1 MTKPRQSL
9 SLALIGSGGAGVMT
23 TGQVLLDTAARCG
36 LYGLMTRS
44 TGPQIRG
51 GEAAAILRL
60 ATRPVSCQ
68 ADSLDLLVALDFNQA
83 ERFASEL
90 VLTDRSQVIADPVEG
105 KVPAWIKDSGARLVE
120 VPMAELAKAERG
132 VRVNTIAIGLVGA
145 LLGLAAEPT
154 RAVLESLFA
163 AKGSRLIEAAGKGL
177 DLGRAA
183 AAGLAID
190 GLELDSAPAGKRWL
204 VTGNEATGFGAL
216 AGGIRFCAAYP
227 ITPSTEIQEWLAGAL
242 PQVGG
247 TLVQAEDELASINMC
262 IGASFGGVPAM
273 TATSGPGLSL
283 MVEALGLATAA
294 EIPLLVANVMRGGPS
309 TGIPTK
315 SEQSDLNLALH
326 GAHGDAPRLV
336 IAPTDLGDCAPSAHW
351 AVSLAEQLQCPAIL
365 LSDQFLGQ
373 ARGIIDSPALH
384 GAATER
390 RRASEP
396 LSGYQ
401 RFAASADGIAE
412 MAIPGTPGGGYTAT
426 GLSHSISGRPS
437 TVAADHLAQ
446 LARRQ
451 HKLDAFDYGPRWADL
466 EGEGRIAMICFGSV
480 TGACREAM
488 ARLAE
493 AGQPVRLIALRL
505 LSPLQVDALNAA
517 LDGVDQALVIEQ
529 NHSAQLLY
537 YLKSRVDQPGR
548 LQGLARPGP
557 LNFRASE
564 IVEAIVNLNQEQA
577 A

>member
-1 MTKPRQSL
+1 MTTPRQSL

-23 TGQVLLDTAARCG
+23 AGQVLLDTAARCG

-60 ATRPVSCQ
+60 ATRAVNCQ
-68 ADSLDLLVALDFNQA
+68 ADSLDLLVALDFSQA

-90 VLTDRSQVIADPVEG
+90 VLRDSSRVIADPAEG
-105 KVPAWIKDSGARLVE
+105 EVPVWIRDSGAQVVE
-120 VPMAELAKAERG
+120 VPLAELAKAERG
-132 VRVNTIAIGLVGA
+132 VRLNTIAIGLISA
-145 LLGLAAEPT
+145 LLGLAEEST
-154 RAVLESLFA
+154 RAVLEALFA

-177 DLGRAA
+177 DLGRSAA
-183 AAGLAID
+183 KDLA
-190 GLELDSAPAGKRWL
+190 LEALMLDSAPAGKRWL

-336 IAPTDLGDCAPSAHW
+336 IAPTDLSDCAPTAHW
-351 AVSLAEQLQCPAIL
+351 AVALAEQLQCPAIL
-365 LSDQFLGQ
+365 LTDQFLGQ
-373 ARGIIDSPALH
+373 ARGIIDAPTLPD
-384 GAATER
+384 ATAQR
-390 RRASEP
+390 RCAGEP
-396 LSGYQ
+396 LGNYQ
-401 RFAASADGIAE
+401 RFAAGADGVAE

-426 GLSHSISGRPS
+426 GLSHSASGRPS
-437 TVAADHLAQ
+437 TLAADHLAQ

-451 HKLDAFDYGPRWADL
+451 HKLEAFEYGPRWADI
-466 EGEGRIAMICFGSV
+466 EGEGGIALICFGSV

-488 ARLAE
+488 ARLAD

-505 LSPLQVDALNAA
+505 LAPMRIAALNAA
-517 LDGVDQALVIEQ
+517 LDGVNQALVIEQ

-537 YLKSRVDQPGR
+537 YLKARVDQPGR
-548 LQGLARPGP
+548 LHGLSRPGP
-557 LNFRASE
+557 LNFRPGE
-564 IVEAIVNLNQEQA
+564 IVEAVINSRQEQA